1 MIISFQFSI
10 FNLEIEHKII
20 KELGEFTIFCMNAIH
35 DNLTIEE
42 ISDII
47 KIKNKNIEKQLS
59 FATSRGYL
67 DNNFILTPKGLSLV
81 KLFEFINIFNES
93 KIKIGLEHYVESN
106 SKHIYLLN
114 NKKFN
119 DNQIGFLLK
128 DNIFDYKLQNKFN
141 EIIEDDNNK
150 MKIFLSSNLSIY
162 EDIVKMYLSGFTFKI
177 KKNEKYLYY
186 NYEIEDNEFINSL
199 VDVKNE
205 INTSVLID
213 IPILE
218 INKKIQSSII
228 DDKAIDIIQN
238 RFEQYKYF
246 NLINGESIIVKK
258 IKKDSNLRLEPI
270 IEYKNVLDKITEVE
284 TLTMN
289 ELLFIDIKTDIKE
302 FYETKLFDITEI
314 LDELCEM

>member
-1 MIISFQFSI
+1 
-10 FNLEIEHKII
+10 
-20 KELGEFTIFCMNAIH
+20 
-35 DNLTIEE
+35 
-42 ISDII
+42 
-47 KIKNKNIEKQLS
+47 
-59 FATSRGYL
+59 
-67 DNNFILTPKGLSLV
+67 
-81 KLFEFINIFNES
+81 
-93 KIKIGLEHYVESN
+93 
-106 SKHIYLLN
+106 
-114 NKKFN
+114 
-119 DNQIGFLLK
+119 
-128 DNIFDYKLQNKFN
+128 
-141 EIIEDDNNK
+141 